1 MNCKF
6 IIFVNKKQIMNKI
19 LLSLILFLFAVNG
32 IAQDHNRTDDKG
44 RRQGLWM
51 DFYPNGQK
59 RYEGTFKNDKCQGEF
74 KYYDEQGRLKATNTF
89 DKSGEKALNKTYD
102 TNGTMVAT
110 GYYLNQKKDGEWR
123 YFSKENG
130 KMILVEDNK
139 DGKVNGR
146 SLVYYETGTL
156 MMERQ
161 FVDGLQEGH
170 TKIYYPFLKVFSPFV
185 RLEHFFVKSCTQIT
199 DILWCHIQYFCNFR
213 RSEPCFYEYA

>member
-19 LLSLILFLFAVNG
+19 LLSLLLFLFAANG

-51 DFYPNGQK
+51 DFYANGQK

-74 KYYDEQGRLKATNTF
+74 KYYDELGRLKATNTF

-102 TNGTMVAT
+102 PNGTLIAT

-139 DGKVNGR
+139 DGKVHGK
-146 SLVYYETGTL
+146 SLVYYETGVL

-170 TKIYYPFLKVFSPFV
+170 TKIYYPSGALKEEGDYLHGSKTGVWKAYNEDGDEISSENFSAPVLNGF
-185 RLEHFFVKSCTQIT
+185 
-199 DILWCHIQYFCNFR
+199 D
-213 RSEPCFYEYA
+213 